1 MGTRF
6 VKQPNGLLARFST
19 VVDDFTHTNLT
30 EHAAFDLCQT
40 ERDCSESAARKMV
53 QAGMEDWKPWTNGA
67 KGSGLDRWQDALEKI
82 RTAHGDSRVV
92 ELESDMTKSP
102 Q

>member
-1 MGTRF
+1 
-6 VKQPNGLLARFST
+6 
-19 VVDDFTHTNLT
+19 
-30 EHAAFDLCQT
+30 
-40 ERDCSESAARKMV
+40 MV

-67 KGSGLDRWQDALEKI
+67 KGSGLDRWQEALEKI

-92 ELESDMTKSP
+92 ELEADMANSP